1 MPVTTPISTPM
12 TDTCAVRARLAR
24 IANILDTAIGI
35 PGTRIRF
42 GLDAIIGLIP
52 GVGDVAGVALGLW
65 MLWQARSLNAP
76 TSLQVKMLA
85 NLALEGVIGFI
96 PVLGD
101 WFDVLWQSNQRNRAL
116 LIEWLDAQELAQQP
130 AAEKKRPWLMLALGA
145 CLVLLLGAAVWQ
157 LA

>member
-12 TDTCAVRARLAR
+12 TDTSAVRARLAR